1 MKTCIENIFSLPSV
15 LDYHSL
21 ERNIGKEVVKHFLFV
36 SSFQKSFENKKQFP
50 TMQVFVVFPSGAYH
64 PLRIYLN
71 CLNTYMLVGNKSALP
86 SNHRKHAHVSALSSA
101 ADKKHVDSVEIL
113 SK

>member
-1 MKTCIENIFSLPSV
+1 
-15 LDYHSL
+15 
-21 ERNIGKEVVKHFLFV
+21 
-36 SSFQKSFENKKQFP
+36 
-50 TMQVFVVFPSGAYH
+50 MQAFVVFPSGAYH

-101 ADKKHVDSVEIL
+101 ADKKAC
-113 SK
+113 